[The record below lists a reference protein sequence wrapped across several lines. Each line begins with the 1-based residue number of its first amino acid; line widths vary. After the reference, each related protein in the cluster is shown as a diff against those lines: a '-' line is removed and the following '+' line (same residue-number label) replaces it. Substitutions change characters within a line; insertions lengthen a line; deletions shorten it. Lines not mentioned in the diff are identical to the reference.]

1 MTLKMSKLVFSVVA
15 IVFLLA
21 FTCAVVAQEENPAE
35 AYRKLT
41 TNIKG
46 MVGRVGPDELYSK
59 ATSLIEDF
67 IRKYPDSQEA
77 GQARLLLG
85 QICSQ
90 FGDNEK
96 AIKYINDFLNSPQA
110 GKNIAVKYQ
119 ALYMVA
125 TSYLN
130 LEMFSEARESFS
142 RIVNAKEMIS
152 ERLRQ
157 SARMQIDRI
166 EILKKLRIG
175 MPAIE
180 FETTGFDG
188 KRIAL
193 KDFRGKVVLLDFWAT
208 WCAPCR
214 QEMPNVVGLY
224 KDFHGKGF
232 EIIGISLDQ
241 DRGKLEEY
249 LKANGIT
256 WPQIFDG
263 KGWDKSIG
271 RMYGVMSIP
280 TTYLLDREGRIRY
293 KNVRGESLRKA
304 VKELVEG
311 KKSG

>member
-1 MTLKMSKLVFSVVA
+1 MRLKASK
-15 IVFLLA
+15 IVFLFVTIA
-21 FTCAVVAQEENPAE
+21 FLLTYTHAVVALEESPAE

-41 TNIKG
+41 LNIKG

-67 IRKYPDSQEA
+67 IKKYPDSQEA
-77 GQARLLLG
+77 GQAKLLLG

-96 AIKYINDFLNSPQA
+96 AIKYINDFLNSPRA
-110 GKNIAVKYQ
+110 EKNTAVKYQ
-119 ALYMVA
+119 ALYMVG

-130 LEMFSEARESFS
+130 LEKFKEARESFS
-142 RIVNAKEMIS
+142 KIVNAKGMVS

-157 SARMQIDRI
+157 SARMQIGRI

-214 QEMPNVVGLY
+214 QEMPNVINLY
-224 KDFHGKGF
+224 KHFHGKGF

-249 LKANGIT
+249 IKTNGIS

-263 KGWDKSIG
+263 KGWDNSIG
-271 RMYGVMSIP
+271 RMYGIMSIP